1 MSVAKLS
8 SCGHCPYAQP
18 TGREP
23 GWRENARAALRDTGM
38 RFGNSHGDM
47 RLTAAVH
54 AFMLRG
60 LYRLFAADWKT
71 SVARAKAGNFRAAS
85 MLVICLL
92 PGIASRRI
100 TP

>member
-18 TGREP
+18 TGSEP
-23 GWRENARAALRDTGM
+23 GWRENARAALRDTG
-38 RFGNSHGDM
+38 GDM
-47 RLTAAVH
+47 RLAAAVH

-92 PGIASRRI
+92 PSIASRRI